1 MSDMPLLDIQQLTSS
16 NNILIIGNRNTGK
29 TELIKHIVSLQEP
42 NTKIYLFT
50 RDTNDYNFKGMVQK
64 QVYKNCIDT
73 IMNQDSSGYPEPKVE
88 TVKVSKK
95 DKIKQ
100 IFKEIIMCLERKEES
115 EKELEELSGG

>member
-1 MSDMPLLDIQQLTSS
+1 MPLLDIQQLTSS